1 MRTKLR
7 DLDAQFVGAGGDGI
21 FNADGSPVPP
31 RSGIGL
37 SFKCPCGKHDEYD
50 RVFVSFSNPLD
61 GGPPIDR
68 GYSGDKKLPTWDRTG
83 ETIDTITLKPSIQRM
98 DPGGCRWHG
107 FVTNGEAHE

>member
-7 DLDAQFVGAGGDGI
+7 DLDAQFVGAGGDGV
-21 FNADGSPVPP
+21 FRADGTPAPK

-50 RVFVSFSNPLD
+50 RVFVTFSNPLD
-61 GGPPIDR
+61 GGPAHDDNGR
-68 GYSGDKKLPTWDRTG
+68 VPTWDRTG
-83 ETIDTITLKPSIQRM
+83 DTIDTITLKPSIQRM